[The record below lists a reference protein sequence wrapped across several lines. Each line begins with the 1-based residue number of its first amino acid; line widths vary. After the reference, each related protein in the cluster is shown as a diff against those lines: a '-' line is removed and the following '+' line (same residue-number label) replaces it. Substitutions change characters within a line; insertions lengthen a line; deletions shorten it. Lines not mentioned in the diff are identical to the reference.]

1 MRRTQWL
8 LLLLLI
14 VALLVR
20 VWYLRINP
28 LLPQF
33 SNADDGDYYRRALRL
48 AVTGRYVDDAWLIR
62 PPLHVF
68 VFAGLIRVALE
79 AGGSPATGVRLIQG
93 FHLLLGI
100 LMVPLCYA
108 LGSRLFSRSA
118 GLVFA
123 CFWAI
128 WFPFVELP
136 ATLFSEPIYLFLW
149 VLHLWLLLRFEDEGR
164 LRDLLLAGLVLG
176 MAALT
181 RSPALYALVFAA
193 PWLVFRQFRRDAAVE
208 TVPGTS
214 LLTRVLQ
221 ASRASVRPF
230 ALLTLATLLV
240 VLPWTARNWIVY
252 RQLIV
257 IDTLGPI
264 NLWLDL
270 GEAGERD
277 AKIRALEA
285 LPQAERQAYAMDQAR
300 AILRD
305 DPLRPFRPVWG
316 TFRHIWKAQYVEDYF
331 LKRSFFTRPLREAAP
346 LGLPGDILWLVF
358 SFAGIAGILHPATD
372 RPFKIV
378 LGLWLVYSIVTV
390 LIFHVEPRYLLT
402 IWLLLGLYGATML
415 VPHDYEAP
423 RLHAYRVRALT
434 TTGLLIVLALLFATY
449 RNYPSILAQGI
460 RRELAMWRG
469 ERAYGAGNYSA
480 AEQAYRRA
488 LDIDQG
494 FVEAEVGLALTL
506 GAQGREAEGLEVV
519 APGDSRRSAV
529 VEGVLLR
536 RNGKLDEA
544 RELLAP
550 SEFRAGED
558 AQRWALTTVRS
569 EPRQGIIL
577 GDDALDLG
585 YIAGFGGSESAGG
598 RAMRW
603 LLGQGTV
610 SLPLTEPLRV
620 GSSVMLDLAVPL
632 PQSGPLDLVVNGGW
646 HVRLAVS
653 PEWRRYHLML
663 SDSLA
668 GQQRLRLDLRAPV
681 TIPALA
687 GSGGDDA
694 RPLSVMVHSVRV
706 AP

>member
-8 LLLLLI
+8 LLLLVI
-14 VALLVR
+14 VALLLR
-20 VWYLRINP
+20 VWYLSINP

-79 AGGSPATGVRLIQG
+79 TGGSPATGVRLIQG
-93 FHLLLGI
+93 FHLLLGV

-108 LGSRLFSRSA
+108 LGRRLFSRSA

-123 CFWAI
+123 CFWAV

-149 VLHLWLLLRFEDEGR
+149 VLHLWLLLRFDDEGQM
-164 LRDLLLAGLVLG
+164 RDLLLAGLVLG
-176 MAALT
+176 MTALT

-193 PWLVFRQFRRDAAVE
+193 PWLVFQQFRRDAAVG
-208 TVPGTS
+208 TVPATS
-214 LLTRVLQ
+214 LLTRVLL
-221 ASRASVRPF
+221 ASRASVRLF
-230 ALLTLATLLV
+230 AMLTIATLLV

-285 LPQAERQAYAMDQAR
+285 LPQAERQAYAMAQAR

-305 DPLRPFRPVWG
+305 DPLRPLRPVWG

-423 RLHAYRVRALT
+423 RLHAYRVRAIT

-460 RRELAMWRG
+460 RRELAMWCG

-585 YIAGFGGSESAGG
+585 YIAGFGGSEAAGG

-610 SLPLTEPLRV
+610 RLPLPEPLRV
-620 GSSVMLDLAVPL
+620 GSSLMLDLAAPL

-663 SDSLA
+663 PDSLA